1 MRHIFIVASLISI
14 FLTVGCESPKSNPEA
29 EQAAIKAAQDWL
41 ALIDGQ
47 DYSKSWDEA
56 AEVFKGAVPQ
66 EKWVEMA
73 QGVRGPLGVL
83 EAREVKSSK
92 YQTSVPGGP
101 DGEYVIVQFQAS
113 FENKRSAVETVT
125 PMREKDGSWRVSGY
139 FIK

>member
-1 MRHIFIVASLISI
+1 MREIFIVASLISI

-56 AEVFKGAVPQ
+56 AAYFKEAVPKDQ
-66 EKWVEMA
+66 WTQMVA
-73 QGVRGPLGVL
+73 GVRGPLGEL
-83 EAREVKSSK
+83 KARQVKSSRYK
-92 YQTSVPGGP
+92 TSVPGAP
-101 DGEYVIVQFQAS
+101 DGEYVIIQFQAS
-113 FENKRSAVETVT
+113 FDDKRSAVETVT